1 MKRKRKIKS
10 LNRTILSIVLFGYCT
25 VMIVLVCMDT
35 FMISEYQERQ
45 RLKKTEAVDNYVKET
60 VDGVDGISKILYDV
74 RVNDDDF
81 KALSRKLSEA
91 QRYSHA
97 YELRESLRGYMM
109 LNKEFHGFYI
119 FYGNDTP
126 PLYQVNNEQI
136 MPEQARRMSITL
148 QQLDKQQEV
157 LTKDWFCLT
166 VEEDIF
172 LVTFCKKGAVS
183 LYGIRNIGDAE
194 HMISEESERKP
205 EICLIENGMVL
216 TDREVAEQYDIIHN
230 LAVSKDKT
238 EYHFSGAHIYG
249 RRIENTSL
257 WVCAVFRNT
266 FRDYMNV
273 SQIILLFLT
282 GCSVIIATG
291 VYLFLEKNLVMPLK
305 SLRIEM
311 EKVRNETV
319 KNVPIMDLDFAEL
332 REMNETLCE
341 MVAKLEEQKTLVYD
355 AYIEKQKARLQYL
368 QLQIQP
374 HFYLNGLKT
383 LNALVMEQQ
392 MNEAQTLILSL
403 SEHLRYLLQA
413 EKEVISLQQEI
424 AFSENYINVRQQ
436 MTGRCIQYHIEAEEA
451 ACGYS
456 VPMLSIQT
464 FVENSIKYGKTG
476 SNNIA
481 LFISV
486 SVSVLEIEDEIY
498 LDIIIKDNGQG
509 YSQEIL
515 EEINAEPEAGS
526 KSVGIQNLQRR
537 SQILYKEKAE
547 FMFYN
552 RNGAVS
558 ECIFP
563 VEIKRSVKNESTDC
577 R

>member
-1 MKRKRKIKS
+1 MKRKRKMKS

-25 VMIVLVCMDT
+25 VMIVLVCMDI
-35 FMISEYQERQ
+35 FMISAYQERQ
-45 RLKKTEAVDNYVKET
+45 CLKKTEAVDNYIKET
-60 VDGVDGISKILYDV
+60 AAGVDGISKILYDI

-81 KALSRKLSEA
+81 KALSGNLSEA

-119 FYGNDTP
+119 FYGNGT

-157 LTKDWFCLT
+157 LAKDWFCLT

-194 HMISEESERKP
+194 HMISEESERKA
-205 EICLIENGMVL
+205 EICLIENGMIL
-216 TDREVAEQYDIIHN
+216 TNKETAERYDMSRNI
-230 LAVSKDKT
+230 AVSKDKT

-249 RRIENTSL
+249 KRVDNTAL

-266 FRDYMNV
+266 FQDYVNV
-273 SQIILLFLT
+273 SQIFLLFLT
-282 GCSVIIATG
+282 GCAIVIAAGI
-291 VYLFLEKNLVMPLK
+291 YLFLKKNLVMPLK
-305 SLRIEM
+305 SLRTEM
-311 EKVRNETV
+311 EKVRNESV
-319 KNVPIMDLDFAEL
+319 KNVPIMNLDFAEL

-341 MVAKLEEQKTLVYD
+341 MVTKLEEQKTLVYD

-392 MNEAQTLILSL
+392 MDEAQTLILSL

-436 MTGRCIQYHIEAEEA
+436 MTGRCIQYQLDVEETA
-451 ACGYS
+451 YGYN
-456 VPMLSIQT
+456 VPMLSVQT

-476 SNNIA
+476 SNSIA

-509 YSQEIL
+509 YSPEIL

-537 SQILYKEKAE
+537 SQILYKGKAE

-563 VEIKRSVKNESTDC
+563 AEIKRSVKNEGTDC

>member
-1 MKRKRKIKS
+1 MKRKRKMKS

-25 VMIVLVCMDT
+25 VMIVLVCMDI
-35 FMISEYQERQ
+35 FMISAYQERQ
-45 RLKKTEAVDNYVKET
+45 CLKKTEAVDNYIKET
-60 VDGVDGISKILYDV
+60 AAGVDGISKILYDI

-81 KALSRKLSEA
+81 KALSGNLSEA

-119 FYGNDTP
+119 FYGNGT

-157 LTKDWFCLT
+157 LAKDWFCLT

-194 HMISEESERKP
+194 HMISEESERKA
-205 EICLIENGMVL
+205 EICLIENGMIL
-216 TDREVAEQYDIIHN
+216 TNKETAERYDMSRNI
-230 LAVSKDKT
+230 AVSKDKT

-249 RRIENTSL
+249 KRVDNTAL

-266 FRDYMNV
+266 FQDYVNV
-273 SQIILLFLT
+273 SQIFLLFLT
-282 GCSVIIATG
+282 GCAIVIAAGI
-291 VYLFLEKNLVMPLK
+291 YLFLKKNLVMPLK
-305 SLRIEM
+305 SLRTEM
-311 EKVRNETV
+311 EKVRNESV
-319 KNVPIMDLDFAEL
+319 KNVPIMNLDFAEL

-341 MVAKLEEQKTLVYD
+341 MVTKLEEQKTLVYD
-355 AYIEKQKARLQYL
+355 AYVEKQKARLQYL

-392 MNEAQTLILSL
+392 MDEAQTLILSL

-436 MTGRCIQYHIEAEEA
+436 MTGRCIQYQLDVEETA
-451 ACGYS
+451 YGYN
-456 VPMLSIQT
+456 VPMLSVQT

-476 SNNIA
+476 SNSIA

-509 YSQEIL
+509 YSPEIL

-537 SQILYKEKAE
+537 SQILYKGKAE

-563 VEIKRSVKNESTDC
+563 AEIKRSVKNEGTDC

>member
-1 MKRKRKIKS
+1 MKRKRKMKS

-25 VMIVLVCMDT
+25 VMIVLVCMDI
-35 FMISEYQERQ
+35 FMISAYQERQ
-45 RLKKTEAVDNYVKET
+45 CLKKTEAVDNYIKET
-60 VDGVDGISKILYDV
+60 AAGVDGISKILYDI

-81 KALSRKLSEA
+81 KALSGNLSEA

-119 FYGNDTP
+119 FYGNGT

-157 LTKDWFCLT
+157 LAKDWFCLT

-194 HMISEESERKP
+194 HMISEESERKA
-205 EICLIENGMVL
+205 EICLIENGMIL
-216 TDREVAEQYDIIHN
+216 TNKETAERYDMSRNI
-230 LAVSKDKT
+230 AVSKDKT

-249 RRIENTSL
+249 KRVDNTAL

-266 FRDYMNV
+266 FQDYVNV
-273 SQIILLFLT
+273 SQIFLLFLT
-282 GCSVIIATG
+282 GCAIVIAAGI
-291 VYLFLEKNLVMPLK
+291 YLFLKKNLVMPLK
-305 SLRIEM
+305 SLRTEM
-311 EKVRNETV
+311 EKVRNESV
-319 KNVPIMDLDFAEL
+319 KNVPIMNLDFAEL

-341 MVAKLEEQKTLVYD
+341 MVTKLEEQKTLVYD

-392 MNEAQTLILSL
+392 MDEAQTLILSL

-436 MTGRCIQYHIEAEEA
+436 MTGRCIQYQLDVEETA
-451 ACGYS
+451 YGYN
-456 VPMLSIQT
+456 VPMLSVQT

-476 SNNIA
+476 GTSIA
-481 LFISV
+481 LFIRV

-509 YSQEIL
+509 YSPEIL

-537 SQILYKEKAE
+537 SQILYKGKAE

-563 VEIKRSVKNESTDC
+563 AEIKRSVKNEGTDC

>member
-1 MKRKRKIKS
+1 MKRKRKMKS

-25 VMIVLVCMDT
+25 VMIVLVCMDI
-35 FMISEYQERQ
+35 FMISAYQERQ
-45 RLKKTEAVDNYVKET
+45 CLKKTEAVDNYIKET
-60 VDGVDGISKILYDV
+60 AAGVDGISKILYDI

-81 KALSRKLSEA
+81 KALSGNLSEA

-119 FYGNDTP
+119 FYGNGT

-136 MPEQARRMSITL
+136 MPEQTRRMSITL

-157 LTKDWFCLT
+157 LAKDWFCLT

-194 HMISEESERKP
+194 HMISEESERKA
-205 EICLIENGMVL
+205 EICLIENGMIL
-216 TDREVAEQYDIIHN
+216 TNKETAERYDMSRNI
-230 LAVSKDKT
+230 AVSKDKT

-249 RRIENTSL
+249 KRVDNTAL

-266 FRDYMNV
+266 FQDYVNV
-273 SQIILLFLT
+273 SQIFLLFLT
-282 GCSVIIATG
+282 GCAIVIAAGI
-291 VYLFLEKNLVMPLK
+291 YLFLKKNLVMPLK
-305 SLRIEM
+305 SLRTEM
-311 EKVRNETV
+311 EKVRNESV
-319 KNVPIMDLDFAEL
+319 KNVPIMNLDFAEL

-341 MVAKLEEQKTLVYD
+341 MVTKLEEQKTLVYD

-392 MNEAQTLILSL
+392 MDEAQTLILSL

-436 MTGRCIQYHIEAEEA
+436 MTGRCIQYQLDVEETA
-451 ACGYS
+451 YGYN
-456 VPMLSIQT
+456 VPMLSVQT

-476 SNNIA
+476 SNSIA

-509 YSQEIL
+509 YSPEIL

-537 SQILYKEKAE
+537 SQILYKGKAE

-563 VEIKRSVKNESTDC
+563 AEIKRSVKNEGTDC